1 MKIQRVTDT
10 HKFGEFETVQI
21 IETDVDMNY
30 TTWELIHTFDDEG
43 DGGTIIRTYDSMGN
57 SYEDCRNDYL
67 SYLNSIQG

>member
-10 HKFGEFETVQI
+10 HKFSEFETVQI

-30 TTWELIHTFDDEG
+30 TTWELVHTFDE
-43 DGGTIIRTYDSMGN
+43 DGGDIIALHDSMGS

>member
-10 HKFGEFETVQI
+10 HKFSEFETVQI

-30 TTWELIHTFDDEG
+30 TTWELVHTFDDQ
-43 DGGTIIRTYDSMGN
+43 DGGTIIRTYDSMGD